1 MIGRLND
8 REIGKFNHSLAQSF
22 NLAATL
28 CVLRVLCE
36 LCEFGEFGEFGS
48 ESACFVVGE
57 GVCVTASCVTQ

>member
-22 NLAATL
+22 NLAATF

-36 LCEFGEFGEFGS
+36 LCEFGEFGS
-48 ESACFVVGE
+48 ESASFVVGE

>member
-28 CVLRVLCE
+28 CVLRILCE
-36 LCEFGEFGEFGS
+36 LCEFGEFGS